1 MDIRTARDTEIRAE
15 GPEVYEPPMLDE
27 VGGFTALTR
36 MDPDGGDPDRF
47 AYFPLWR
54 VMHFPRCSPDRDQP
68 WFVALPDCDATLSV
82 AAALGPHARQTLLH
96 PPDGRG

>member
-47 AYFPLWR
+47 AYFPL
-54 VMHFPRCSPDRDQP
+54 
-68 WFVALPDCDATLSV
+68 
-82 AAALGPHARQTLLH
+82 
-96 PPDGRG
+96 